1 MRVDRDFKLDFDDVL
16 IRPKRSTLS
25 SRRLVD
31 LNRKFTFRHSEDVWE
46 GIPVIAANMDTTGTF
61 EVAGSLKK
69 EKMLTAIH
77 KFYSLD
83 DWAKAIKS
91 NQINLEHCA
100 VTFGVEE
107 AENAEEF
114 FNFLKKNN
122 LNKPKFI
129 CLDVANGY
137 TELFLDLVKRIRGN
151 FSNPLIAGNVVTGE
165 MTEALILA
173 GADIVKI
180 GIGPGSVCTTRT
192 VTGVG
197 YPQLSA
203 IIECADAA
211 HGLRGH
217 VISDGGCSTPGDV
230 AKAFGA
236 GADFVMLGGMFAGHE
251 ESGGEIIEKDG
262 KKYKQFYGM
271 SSDTAMERYYGDIK
285 NYRASEGETIS
296 LEYKGPIDR
305 TIQQI
310 LGGLRSA
317 ATYVGAKDIKNL
329 PKCTTF
335 ILKYK

>member
-61 EVAGSLKK
+61 EIADSLKK

-91 NQINLEHCA
+91 NQIDLEHCA

-137 TELFLDLVKRIRGN
+137 TELFLDLVKRIREN

-251 ESGGEIIEKDG
+251 ESGGKLIEKDG

-296 LEYKGPIDR
+296 LEYKGPIDK

>member
-61 EVAGSLKK
+61 EIADSLKK

-91 NQINLEHCA
+91 NQIELDHCA

-137 TELFLDLVKRIRGN
+137 TELFLDLVKRIREN

-251 ESGGEIIEKDG
+251 ESGGELIEKDG

-296 LEYKGPIDR
+296 LEYKGPIDK